1 MSKVMAFARKHR
13 LKVVE
18 DAAHA
23 LEAWIREGERLQEG
37 ERKGGGEQERENQEY
52 ELTDARAKQ
61 RATSNKQPA
70 TSNQKIGTIGDATC
84 FSFYATKNLTTG
96 EGGMVTCGDAE
107 LAAHIRRLSLHGLS
121 HDAWKRYT
129 AAGSWYYEVVERGY
143 KYNLTDIAAALG
155 LAQLAK
161 VEKMWQRRA
170 EIAACYN
177 AVFGEMPE
185 LEIPTVNPG
194 IHHAWHLYIL
204 RLHLEKLTINRNA
217 FFDELRKRG
226 ICCSVHF
233 IPLHLMPY
241 YRKTYGYRP
250 GDFPEAE
257 QQFERVISLP
267 LFPALTDAEV
277 ERIIV
282 AVRQV
287 VAESLKRKT

>member
-1 MSKVMAFARKHR
+1 
-13 LKVVE
+13 
-18 DAAHA
+18 
-23 LEAWIREGERLQEG
+23 
-37 ERKGGGEQERENQEY
+37 
-52 ELTDARAKQ
+52 
-61 RATSNKQPA
+61 
-70 TSNQKIGTIGDATC
+70 
-84 FSFYATKNLTTG
+84 
-96 EGGMVTCGDAE
+96 
-107 LAAHIRRLSLHGLS
+107 
-121 HDAWKRYT
+121 
-129 AAGSWYYEVVERGY
+129 
-143 KYNLTDIAAALG
+143 
-155 LAQLAK
+155 
-161 VEKMWQRRA
+161 
-170 EIAACYN
+170 
-177 AVFGEMPE
+177 MPE